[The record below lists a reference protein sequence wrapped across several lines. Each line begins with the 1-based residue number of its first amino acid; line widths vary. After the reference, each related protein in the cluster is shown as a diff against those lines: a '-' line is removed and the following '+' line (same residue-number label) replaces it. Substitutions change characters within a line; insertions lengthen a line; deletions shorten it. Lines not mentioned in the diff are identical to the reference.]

1 VADKDKENVVLAVV
15 YNVNLSR
22 VYWGRRTNRA
32 DRAVKYLRKFIARH
46 TKADKVIV
54 TNEVNN
60 YIWSRGREKPPRRI
74 SVFVKVVEEEE
85 EEEEK
90 ATKRVAKVY
99 LASKKRKP
107 GKVELAA
114 EKK

>member
-1 VADKDKENVVLAVV
+1 MADKERLIEARV

-32 DRAVKYLRKFIARH
+32 DRAVRLLRKLIQRH
-46 TKADKVIV
+46 TKADRVLIMD
-54 TNEVNN
+54 EVNN

-74 SVFVKVVEEEE
+74 SVLVKVIEKTGE

-90 ATKRVAKVY
+90 IKEAKVY
-99 LASKKRKP
+99 LAPKKFKP
-107 GKVELAA
+107 GKVELTA
-114 EKK
+114 KQ